1 MAVQPRWYQISK
13 SSSDPLQR
21 ARAVKHTRSS
31 DAQDCKH
38 RCSICIIAKGL
49 FPRGVEEVTVVV
61 IQPGPGLRKQ
71 VTLRLSIVSS
81 LHSTAKKTCAFRHTA
96 ILWDPSPHVSCVSK
110 NLVFQRIEFHID
122 ASIYSDIDILS
133 TVNGPV
139 HAVPLTCSFLART
152 SGTWALLISLCLT
165 LSYLVPFTRLFKTHA
180 GTSQRGLSAYHS
192 IISFTLIRSD
202 RDEHTRRRQRDY
214 L

>member
-110 NLVFQRIEFHID
+110 NLVFNELNFISMP
-122 ASIYSDIDILS
+122 ASTPTLTFCQLS
-133 TVNGPV
+133 TGPSMPS
-139 HAVPLTCSFLART
+139 PLLAR
-152 SGTWALLISLCLT
+152 SRH
-165 LSYLVPFTRLFKTHA
+165 VPV
-180 GTSQRGLSAYHS
+180 GLGP
-192 IISFTLIRSD
+192 F
-202 RDEHTRRRQRDY
+202 
-214 L
+214 